1 MNERTDLRRS
11 VPARVGLVTLF
22 ALGTVVVAGLIGI
35 ASVGLAAV
43 FTGAGKPTGWEQ
55 INEAFGVV
63 NSVFSA
69 LALIVVGLTLWV
81 QYRELKMQRGELHE
95 QRLTAD
101 RSTDALQKTAEADFR
116 ALHVALLKM
125 AIDDPALAEVWPS
138 YGDDITHE
146 QARQFLYANL
156 ILQHQALATYR
167 NMRDVEYVRNIVRF
181 CFSNPIIREFWRRT
195 MTDRRDI
202 DAVDEQVVTFE
213 RIGDE
218 VYAET
223 RERNRA

>member
-1 MNERTDLRRS
+1 MSDRTDLRRS
-11 VPARVGLVTLF
+11 VPARVGIV
-22 ALGTVVVAGLIGI
+22 ALCALAMVLLAALIGV

-101 RSTDALQKTAEADFR
+101 RTAEALQQSAEAERR
-116 ALHVALLKM
+116 ALHVGLLKM
-125 AIDDPALAEVWPS
+125 V
-138 YGDDITHE
+138 
-146 QARQFLYANL
+146 ARQDMAAFDD
-156 ILQHQALATYR
+156 QVATFAK
-167 NMRDVEYVRNIVRF
+167 I
-181 CFSNPIIREFWRRT
+181 C
-195 MTDRRDI
+195 
-202 DAVDEQVVTFE
+202 
-213 RIGDE
+213 DE
-218 VYAET
+218 V
-223 RERNRA
+223 